1 VSRNVELKARDADPA
16 ATLARA
22 HAAGAVEAGVLEQRD
37 TYFAV
42 PNGRLKLREERGGAA
57 TLVAYNRTNST
68 DARVS
73 DYELVAVH
81 DPPALA
87 RVLSLVLGI
96 RTVVEKRRRLLM
108 WEDTVRV
115 HLDDVRGLGT
125 FVEIEAVAEP
135 GSDLADE
142 HDQVAR
148 LAGALGIDRPNL
160 VAAGYVDLIDG

>member
-22 HAAGAVEAGVLEQRD
+22 HAAGAVEADVLEQRD

-68 DARVS
+68 DTRVS

-125 FVEIEAVAEP
+125 
-135 GSDLADE
+135 SSRSRRSRSR
-142 HDQVAR
+142 AR
-148 LAGALGIDRPNL
+148 TSPTSTTRWHASPRLWESTG
-160 VAAGYVDLIDG
+160 